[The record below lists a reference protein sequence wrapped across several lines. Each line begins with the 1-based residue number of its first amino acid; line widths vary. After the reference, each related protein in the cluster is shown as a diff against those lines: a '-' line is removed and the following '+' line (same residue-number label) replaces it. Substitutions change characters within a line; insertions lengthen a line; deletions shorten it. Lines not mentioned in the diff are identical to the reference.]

1 MVKDHSY
8 SETGNPL
15 KPHGLLFPISSKGS
29 CICTIPTDRITHAPA
44 FVTPV
49 VVHWLEQEI
58 AQWVLPTG
66 AITYRA
72 VTTEIRYIKIKKFKN
87 KIKGKIAPPNKTNL
101 KSSLICWNICF
112 DSIHF
117 PCISKKV
124 KLFSFFQII
133 KNTCTRIVILAT
145 YCNLPPNTKI
155 TFCNTNAASVFPA
168 QDKMMHPSA
177 CTTKTIPTFKKT

>member
-1 MVKDHSY
+1 MGY
-8 SETGNPL
+8 SFRLAVRVLLYASSHRQDNTY
-15 KPHGLLFPISSKGS
+15 HGLCYTSRGALAGMGNSSMGTANRCNNLQGS
-29 CICTIPTDRITHAPA
+29 HHRDQI
-44 FVTPV
+44 
-49 VVHWLEQEI
+49 
-58 AQWVLPTG
+58 
-66 AITYRA
+66 Y
-72 VTTEIRYIKIKKFKN
+72 KNKKFKN